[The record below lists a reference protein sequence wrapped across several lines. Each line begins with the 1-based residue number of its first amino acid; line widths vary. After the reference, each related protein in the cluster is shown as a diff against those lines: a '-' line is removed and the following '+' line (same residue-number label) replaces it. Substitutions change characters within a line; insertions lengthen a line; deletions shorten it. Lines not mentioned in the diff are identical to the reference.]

1 MGSKFSL
8 PEEQTKELAAITN
21 FKKED
26 LRRWYK
32 KFMRDF
38 PDGKL
43 GKEKFREIFGKTY
56 ECEYLSEYIFGK
68 FDRNHDGHVSF
79 KELMLTLSVTMR
91 GSNRE
96 KLEWAFDIYDVDG
109 NG

>member
-1 MGSKFSL
+1 MGSKLSL
-8 PEEQTKELAAITN
+8 PEDEAEELTAITN

-32 KFMRDF
+32 KFMKDF

-43 GKEKFREIFGKTY
+43 GKEKFSEIFGKVY
-56 ECEYLSEYIFGK
+56 ESEYLSEHIFGK
-68 FDRNHDGHVSF
+68 FDRDHDGHVSF
-79 KELMLTLSVTMR
+79 KELMLALSVTMR

-96 KLEWAFDIYDVDG
+96 KLEWAFDIYNVDG